1 MEEEPKLPS
10 LPDEEP
16 RAGEQKKV
24 SSPAP
29 VNARPAGTS
38 FSPKKSVIPEDQ
50 FSVPPNVAQGDW
62 AAPAQESFFKELL
75 WSKRFWLGMVLLAVF
90 FYFTTAVPVAK
101 IPLLRTLVEAM
112 GYTEPETHQ
121 ISFFKALLTWNEHSK
136 SLAAQAADE
145 WQARYSAAAAAT
157 GALESAQQTPG
168 VLFDFKEI
176 NRARR
181 EQGKEAEVLQ
191 RTGLVEQSKEA
202 QLVKMSGQE
211 TQVNTQTSGNDNTR
225 RGSVAAP
232 KVGEEIIS
240 AEVFF
245 GEEEGK
251 IVRDANSGFDSTK
264 QLANVKSPGVIDS
277 SSQDWKMNEADSF
290 WARHRGVVFN
300 NKLFNVGDI
309 SRVQGQNVLTVVDV
323 KPRADL
329 VYAWMTSRAGR
340 RTRNLALKQT
350 FSKAG
355 FMGADLS
362 RPMLLSAVDGTGV
375 LPMDADKM
383 RTDFNI
389 AEDRVEL
396 EMECDA
402 VLDANQKDVVKEMQQ
417 ASEKRDELPGTLDN
431 CKTVMDGFSDFK
443 TKLGEIATLCESVKG
458 KYDKMKSACR
468 MKIIVGKC
476 KDKNQEI
483 LAIAENLQN
492 DCKTEFYKYFDQ
504 QKKDASGN
512 LMYDVNGNPIKYT
525 AQESYELATK
535 EILTDDRKKEI
546 KGNINDKMN
555 LNPAQDEG
563 GSAESYFSQVDWVG
577 TLQNRKYDEQVQ

>member
-1 MEEEPKLPS
+1 M
-10 LPDEEP
+10 
-16 RAGEQKKV
+16 
-24 SSPAP
+24 
-29 VNARPAGTS
+29 
-38 FSPKKSVIPEDQ
+38 PEDQ

-101 IPLLRTLVEAM
+101 IPFLRTLVEAM

-168 VLFDFKEI
+168 VLLDFKEI
-176 NRARR
+176 NRVRR
-181 EQGKEAEVLQ
+181 EQGKEAEVLH
-191 RTGLVEQSKEA
+191 RTGLVEQSKDT
-202 QLVKMSGQE
+202 QFVQMSGQE
-211 TQVNTQTSGNDNTR
+211 TQVNTQTSDNTR
-225 RGSVAAP
+225 RGSVSAP
-232 KVGEEIIS
+232 KVGEEVIS

-245 GEEEGK
+245 GDEEGK
-251 IVRDANSGFDSTK
+251 IVRDANSGFYSTK

-277 SSQDWKMNEADSF
+277 TPQDWKMNEADSF

-300 NKLFNVGDI
+300 NKLFNVGDV
-309 SRVQGQNVLTVVDV
+309 SRVQGQEILTVVDV
-323 KPRADL
+323 KPRADV

-383 RTDFNI
+383 RSDFHI

-396 EMECDA
+396 ELECEHA
-402 VLDANQKDVVKEMQQ
+402 LDGVQKDIVKKT
-417 ASEKRDELPGTLDN
+417 EKINNAMKQLEGSIPND
-431 CKTVMDGFSDFK
+431 CKNLVDHGK
-443 TKLGEIATLCESVKG
+443 KNVEEKLSEIANLCVDVRHSYNSVKG
-458 KYDKMKSACR
+458 TCR
-468 MKIIVGKC
+468 MAVDMGTC
-476 KDKNQEI
+476 D
-483 LAIAENLQN
+483 
-492 DCKTEFYKYFDQ
+492 
-504 QKKDASGN
+504 
-512 LMYDVNGNPIKYT
+512 NGNVNSILSTKYNVCNEKFNECMNAGGDPPPTAPDCWKKADDAVPNIEKDIDAAIK
-525 AQESYELATK
+525 EK
-535 EILTDDRKKEI
+535 MGPG
-546 KGNINDKMN
+546 KG
-555 LNPAQDEG
+555 
-563 GSAESYFSQVDWVG
+563 YFPQIDWVK